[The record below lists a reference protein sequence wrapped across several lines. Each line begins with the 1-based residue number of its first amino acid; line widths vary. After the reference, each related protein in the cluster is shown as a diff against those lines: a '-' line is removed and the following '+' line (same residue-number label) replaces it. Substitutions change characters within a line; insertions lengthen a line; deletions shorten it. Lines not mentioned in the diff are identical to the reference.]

1 MEAIFSIEFTAYV
14 ALAVLLYAIRQAT
27 GVSNK
32 FIPAIA
38 VVLGVAFSS
47 FENNAFS
54 FDVLVQ
60 GLQYALY
67 GVGSV
72 AAIKYA
78 LEKVEGE
85 DKQ

>member
-1 MEAIFSIEFTAYV
+1 MEAILSIEFTAYV
-14 ALAVLLYAIRQAT
+14 ALAVLLYAIREAT
-27 GVSNK
+27 NIPNR
-32 FIPAIA
+32 FIPIIS
-38 VVLGVAFSS
+38 VVLGIAFST

-54 FDVLVQ
+54 FDVLVK

-78 LEKVEGE
+78 LEKN
-85 DKQ
+85 

>member
-1 MEAIFSIEFTAYV
+1 MEAILSVEFTAYV
-14 ALAVLLYAIRQAT
+14 ALAVLLYAIREAT
-27 GVSNK
+27 GIPNK
-32 FIPAIA
+32 YIPIVA
-38 VVLGVAFSS
+38 VVLGIAFST

-54 FDVLVQ
+54 FDVLVK

-78 LEKVEGE
+78 LEKN
-85 DKQ
+85 

>member
-1 MEAIFSIEFTAYV
+1 MEAILSIEFTAYV

-27 GVSNK
+27 NLSNRY
-32 FIPAIA
+32 IPIVA
-38 VVLGVAFSS
+38 VLLGVAFSI

-54 FDVLVQ
+54 FEVMVN

-67 GVGSV
+67 GIGSV

-78 LEKVEGE
+78 LEKSAGG
-85 DKQ
+85 DK